1 MAGKKLLPV
10 PKCSKYQMIR
20 FLNKIYGGSMD
31 RGQNMIQLTR
41 RVTEQTHLELKTQQ
55 HVTLVGVWM
64 LGC

>member
-10 PKCSKYQMIR
+10 PKFLKYQMIR

-41 RVTEQTHLELKTQQ
+41 RVTDANLFATR
-55 HVTLVGVWM
+55 
-64 LGC
+64 